1 MENRFM
7 DMGRGEMG
15 GEDLRYE
22 DVADIH
28 NGILHI
34 QKMDQIVPFSE
45 TQTDLQ
51 TVIQSEVSQ
60 KEKDKY
66 RILTHIY
73 SIQKNG
79 TEEFICRAAMEK
91 QTQRIDLR
99 TWERGGEGEMYGES
113 DM

>member
-1 MENRFM
+1 MVPKIYLQGSNGETDMENRFM

-45 TQTDLQ
+45 T
-51 TVIQSEVSQ
+51 
-60 KEKDKY
+60 
-66 RILTHIY
+66 
-73 SIQKNG
+73 
-79 TEEFICRAAMEK
+79 
-91 QTQRIDLR
+91 
-99 TWERGGEGEMYGES
+99 
-113 DM
+113 

>member
-1 MENRFM
+1 MVPKNYLQGSNGETDMENRFM

-45 TQTDLQ
+45 T
-51 TVIQSEVSQ
+51 
-60 KEKDKY
+60 
-66 RILTHIY
+66 
-73 SIQKNG
+73 
-79 TEEFICRAAMEK
+79 
-91 QTQRIDLR
+91 
-99 TWERGGEGEMYGES
+99 
-113 DM
+113 

>member
-1 MENRFM
+1 MESRKMVPKIYLQGSNGETDMENRFM

-45 TQTDLQ
+45 T
-51 TVIQSEVSQ
+51 
-60 KEKDKY
+60 
-66 RILTHIY
+66 
-73 SIQKNG
+73 
-79 TEEFICRAAMEK
+79 
-91 QTQRIDLR
+91 
-99 TWERGGEGEMYGES
+99 
-113 DM
+113 